1 MSSLNTFFHVGF
13 VRSVN
18 TYDNGYFYGGAASC
32 VLLLLGYIDAMLHV
46 YILCTCMLQ
55 LVDGRVQ
62 YTFECG
68 SGPASMITGENMND
82 GNWHNVTLERNGEP

>member
-1 MSSLNTFFHVGF
+1 MLVIMAILMVELPAEYCCYLYMLMLCYMF
-13 VRSVN
+13 V
-18 TYDNGYFYGGAASC
+18 F
-32 VLLLLGYIDAMLHV
+32 I
-46 YILCTCMLQ
+46 CMLQ

-82 GNWHNVTLERNGEP
+82 GNWHNVTLERNGKS

>member
-1 MSSLNTFFHVGF
+1 MLFIMAVLMVELPAEYCCYLYMLMLCYMF
-13 VRSVN
+13 VF
-18 TYDNGYFYGGAASC
+18 TCIYMY
-32 VLLLLGYIDAMLHV
+32 LHV
-46 YILCTCMLQ
+46 CMLQ

-82 GNWHNVTLERNGEP
+82 GNWHNVTLERNGKS